1 MSENL
6 YGWHNEAMVALEMR
20 ELEREIEQI
29 RLIKDA
35 GLAKPGLFER
45 IGISLGNA
53 LVKAGQNLR
62 ERRIS
67 PHQAY
72 QNTSC
77 KIAS

>member
-6 YGWHNEAMVALEMR
+6 YSWHNEIMTNLEMR
-20 ELEREIEQI
+20 EIEREIEDI

-35 GLAKPGLFER
+35 GLAKPALLER
-45 IGISLGNA
+45 IGSSLGNA
-53 LVKAGQNLR
+53 LVNTSHKLR
-62 ERRIS
+62 EQRKS

>member
-1 MSENL
+1 MSSNL
-6 YGWHNEAMVALEMR
+6 YSWHNEIMTNLEMR
-20 ELEREIEQI
+20 EIEREIEEI

-45 IGISLGNA
+45 LGIGLGNA
-53 LVKAGQNLR
+53 LVKAGKNQR
-62 ERRIS
+62 EQRTS

-72 QNTSC
+72 QVTSC

>member
-6 YGWHNEAMVALEMR
+6 FNWHSEVMVALEMK

-45 IGISLGNA
+45 IGISLGNT
-53 LVKAGQNLR
+53 LVKAGKNLR
-62 ERRIS
+62 ERRMS

-72 QNTSC
+72 QTTSS

>member
-6 YGWHNEAMVALEMR
+6 YSWHNEVMTNLEMR
-20 ELEREIEQI
+20 EIEREIEEI

-45 IGISLGNA
+45 VAMSLGKA
-53 LVKAGQNLR
+53 LVKRGQTLR
-62 ERRIS
+62 EERVS
-67 PHQAY
+67 PRQAY

>member
-6 YGWHNEAMVALEMR
+6 YSWHNEVMTTLEMR
-20 ELEREIEQI
+20 DIEREIEEI

-35 GLAKPGLFER
+35 SLATPTLLER
-45 IGISLGNA
+45 IGMSLGNA
-53 LVKAGQNLR
+53 LVKRGRTLHEQR
-62 ERRIS
+62 VS

>member
-6 YGWHNEAMVALEMR
+6 YSWHNEVMTTLEMR
-20 ELEREIEQI
+20 DIEREIEEI

-35 GLAKPGLFER
+35 GLAKPGLLER
-45 IGISLGNA
+45 IGIRLGNA
-53 LVKAGQNLR
+53 LVDASHNLR
-62 ERRIS
+62 EHRTS
-67 PHQAY
+67 PRQAY

>member
-6 YGWHNEAMVALEMR
+6 YSWHNEIMTTLEMR
-20 ELEREIEQI
+20 EIEREIEEI

-35 GLAKPGLFER
+35 NLTKPSLLER
-45 IGISLGNA
+45 IGTVLGNT
-53 LVKAGQNLR
+53 LIKKSQELR
-62 ERRIS
+62 EQRIS

>member
-1 MSENL
+1 MSSNL
-6 YGWHNEAMVALEMR
+6 YSWHNEVMTTLEMR
-20 ELEREIEQI
+20 EIEREIEEI

-35 GLAKPGLFER
+35 GLAKPGLLER

-53 LVKAGQNLR
+53 LVEAGQSLR
-62 ERRIS
+62 EQRTS

-72 QNTSC
+72 QDTSC

>member
-6 YGWHNEAMVALEMR
+6 YSWHNEVMTAIEMR
-20 ELEREIEQI
+20 EIEREIEEI

-35 GLAKPGLFER
+35 GLAKPGLLER
-45 IGISLGNA
+45 IGTDLGVA
-53 LVKAGQNLR
+53 LVKIGQSMR
-62 ERRIS
+62 EQRTS
-67 PHQAY
+67 PRQAY

>member
-6 YGWHNEAMVALEMR
+6 YSWHNEIMTNLEMR
-20 ELEREIEQI
+20 EIEREIEQI

-35 GLAKPGLFER
+35 GLATPGLFER
-45 IGISLGNA
+45 IGMSLGNA
-53 LVKAGQNLR
+53 LVKRGQTLHEQR
-62 ERRIS
+62 VS
-67 PHQAY
+67 PRQAY

>member
-1 MSENL
+1 MANNL
-6 YGWHNEAMVALEMR
+6 YSWHDEMMTRLEMR
-20 ELEREIEQI
+20 EIEREIDEI

-35 GLAKPGLFER
+35 GLVKPGLLER
-45 IGISLGNA
+45 IGVSLGKA
-53 LVKAGQNLR
+53 LTKAGNNLR
-62 ERRIS
+62 EQRTS